1 MIIENY
7 DDAVLDVLNTY
18 SENFDNI
25 TLVEYGRGNGEL
37 VKYFL
42 EKDKKVTVIEDF
54 TQTIFQADRTKYKDY
69 DDNLLE
75 YNVLSSEAPEH
86 KTDLIFCSLPHTVP
100 HVQDEIFQ
108 QKLNIAFK
116 NLYAMLNS
124 NGWLVTLDYNV
135 PTIESAIHS
144 LGVAVDPLLQIDEDS
159 YYMASAL
166 CEK

>member
-7 DDAVLDVLNTY
+7 DDAVLDILNTY
-18 SENFDNI
+18 SENCDHI

-54 TQTIFQADRTKYKDY
+54 TQTIFQADRKKYEDY
-69 DDNLLE
+69 SDYLVE
-75 YNVLSSEAPEH
+75 HNVLSSEAPEH
-86 KTDLIFCSLPHTVP
+86 KTDLIFCSLPNTVP
-100 HVQDEIFQ
+100 HIREEVFQ
-108 QKLNIAFK
+108 QKLDIAFK
-116 NLYAMLNS
+116 NLFSCLNPG
-124 NGWLVTLDYNV
+124 GWIITLDYNV
-135 PTIESAIHS
+135 PTIENAIHS
-144 LGVAVDPLLQIDEDS
+144 LGVAVDPLLQIDEES

>member
-7 DDAVLDVLNTY
+7 DNAVLDVLNTY

-42 EKDKKVTVIEDF
+42 EKNKKVTVIEDF
-54 TQTIFQADRTKYKDY
+54 TQTIFQADRKKYEDY
-69 DDNLLE
+69 SDNLLE

-86 KTDLIFCSLPHTVP
+86 KTDLIFCSLPNTVP
-100 HVQDEIFQ
+100 HIPEDMFQ

-116 NLYAMLNS
+116 NLFTTLNPG
-124 NGWLVTLDYNV
+124 GWLVTLDYNV
-135 PTIESAIHS
+135 PTIENAIHS
-144 LGVAVDPLLQIDEDS
+144 LGVAVDPLLQIDEES